1 MSEQQRQK
9 QVLIL
14 YNDEKLPPVR
24 NHDCGD
30 FTIKRMT
37 VSEFENMSVDITSQ
51 EFDVIFLSDIT
62 IKELE
67 SFNDSFAALKKTMK
81 ATGGI
86 FIPVKSRQ

>member
-1 MSEQQRQK
+1 MSEQPRQK

-14 YNDEKLPPVR
+14 YNDEKIPSVR

-30 FTIKRMT
+30 FTIKRLT
-37 VSEFENMSVDITSQ
+37 VSDFENMSADIMSQ

-62 IKELE
+62 VKELE
-67 SFNDSFAALKKTMK
+67 PFPDSFAALKRTMK

-86 FIPVKSRQ
+86 FIPVKSR